1 MKKGTIVK
9 IGFAI
14 GFATLA
20 IWFIAITAMSAM
32 SFRELY
38 GGQWVCIAKECNEWA
53 TGDDWITDNC
63 RPETNGNSTELV
75 CKLTIEDKEYTA
87 PLSII
92 NISNVR
98 SCRQQDCI
106 TEVYVRGKITP

>member
-1 MKKGTIVK
+1 MRKETVK
-9 IGFAI
+9 NIGFVL
-14 GFATLA
+14 LA
-20 IWFIAITAMSAM
+20 ILLIGITAMSAM

-38 GGQWVCIAKECNEWA
+38 GGQWVCIAKECTDWA

-63 RPETNGNSTELV
+63 RPEGEVGNQTLT

-92 NISNVR
+92 NISNVK
-98 SCRQQDCI
+98 SCREYDCI
-106 TEVYVRGKITP
+106 TEVYVRGTIVP